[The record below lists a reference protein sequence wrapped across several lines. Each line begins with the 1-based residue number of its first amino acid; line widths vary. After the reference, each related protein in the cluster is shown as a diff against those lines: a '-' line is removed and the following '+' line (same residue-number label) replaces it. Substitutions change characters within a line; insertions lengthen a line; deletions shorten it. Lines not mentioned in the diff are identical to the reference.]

1 MVINILLALSLQCF
15 TDHVKFLSSVE
26 ITKGMNVSV
35 HRPVPQRNIKNL
47 INTWVKVSE
56 DQDVRIL
63 SLAWMESRLRP
74 WVKRGDR
81 GKACGMHQIHAR
93 YSYPL
98 FLRKRGFNGWDE
110 KAPKSR
116 SKIKRECSR
125 LEVSKYSMNTME
137 KLLNL
142 LDRKDKHP
150 CHHNSGVYGKCNEW
164 YKTRLEVVTIY
175 LYYAKYKCR
184 GEKTWL

>member
-26 ITKGMNVSV
+26 ITKDMKVSV
-35 HRPVPQRNIKNL
+35 HRAVPDRKMNRL
-47 INTWVKVSE
+47 INTWIKVSD

-74 WVKRGDR
+74 WVRRGDR

-98 FLRKRGFNGWDE
+98 FSRKRGFNGWDE
-110 KAPKSR
+110 KTLRSR
-116 SKIKRECSR
+116 NQIRRECAR
-125 LEVSKYSMNTME
+125 LEVSKYSMSTME
-137 KLLNL
+137 KLLDIF
-142 LDRKDKHP
+142 DRKDKHP
-150 CHHNSGVYGKCNEW
+150 CHHNSGVYGECNEW

-175 LYYAKYKCR
+175 LYYAKYVCGGKAP
-184 GEKTWL
+184 WL